1 MSKPLVISADSTV
14 DLSRDLIERYQIRII
29 PLTITLGEESF
40 LDGQGFT
47 PLELYARFR
56 KDGTLPK
63 RQHGGAITSKGFRLH
78 FCPECGRRIQGRG
91 KR

>member
-1 MSKPLVISADSTV
+1 MACKFCEEYKFWRAADRMNEKEHNRGEHPFDLDHEYKACLLVRTV
-14 DLSRDLIERYQIRII
+14 RIW
-29 PLTITLGEESF
+29 
-40 LDGQGFT
+40 
-47 PLELYARFR
+47 